1 MDSHHIMTTTPQPTH
16 TGTKQPQIN
25 IPIPQTPPS
34 EIASDLFYIIIALA
48 IYRKLTQ

>member
-1 MDSHHIMTTTPQPTH
+1 MNSHQTITTKPQPIH
-16 TGTKQPQIN
+16 TATKQPQIN